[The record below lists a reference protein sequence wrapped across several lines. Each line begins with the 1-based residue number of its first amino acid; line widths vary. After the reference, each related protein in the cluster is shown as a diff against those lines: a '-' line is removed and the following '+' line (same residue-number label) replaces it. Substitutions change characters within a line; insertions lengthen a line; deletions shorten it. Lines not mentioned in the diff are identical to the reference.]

1 MPATKWR
8 CTKCGKRLPQ
18 MVLGLLL
25 EDVVSLVFT
34 IGLKTDLVAL
44 IGTVFRENN

>member
-1 MPATKWR
+1 
-8 CTKCGKRLPQ
+8 

-44 IGTVFRENN
+44 IGTGKIIKGSEGQVLK

>member
-1 MPATKWR
+1 MPATN
-8 CTKCGKRLPQ
+8 GDAQSAAKRLPQ
-18 MVLGLLL
+18 MALGLLL